1 MKKFDKW
8 GFFLFMASKVKK
20 ILNSRASDSQ
30 LLFEVLIIISQYIDE
45 DMKILHE
52 REVFSTLHG
61 LQ

>member
-1 MKKFDKW
+1 
-8 GFFLFMASKVKK
+8 MASKVKN

-52 REVFSTLHG
+52 REVFSALHG
-61 LQ
+61 SVDMR